1 MMSISSEKNFRWILI
16 IDLCLLPRFYLVNYM
31 FFLTA
36 EEFNLNNI
44 TEKYIETKIIFFIF
58 SKLVF
63 SIDMY
68 FSRI

>member
-1 MMSISSEKNFRWILI
+1 MSISSEKNFRWILI

-31 FFLTA
+31 GFLTA

-44 TEKYIETKIIFFIF
+44 TEKYIETKIIFFLF